1 MRRVDLIEEI
11 IDEQKW
17 INMKLELN
25 AVDKEYH
32 DLIIDKRDYVQVEHL
47 HGFTAGR
54 MDSSFM

>member
-32 DLIIDKRDYVQVEHL
+32 DLIVDKRDYVQVEHL

-54 MDSSFM
+54 MDL